1 MEHVVLL
8 RRLLVD
14 EMNKWV
20 SGEKMSAKWQAL
32 AFHVVEGSAAML
44 EMLEADALADLEAIG
59 RGEWDEPSRFCR
71 REAYRHAPH
80 VLPRSGK

>member
-59 RGEWDEPSRFCR
+59 RGEWDEPCRCCR